1 MLLER
6 QSRKI
11 HKKNME
17 NNDILKYVFQ
27 HLQSSNGNLPI
38 LSQSFKRY
46 RRVLF
51 VKRNSMI

>member
-11 HKKNME
+11 HKRNME

-27 HLQSSNGNLPI
+27 HLQSSNENLAI
-38 LSQSFKRY
+38 FSQSFKRY
-46 RRVLF
+46 GRVLF